1 MSAVEVIE
9 QIKHLPFEEQR
20 TIFAYLREHLPE
32 GKRILHEP
40 APQVSDEFKQIADE
54 VFTKNTE
61 LFRKLA
67 D

>member
-20 TIFAYLREHLPE
+20 TIYAYLRDHLPE
-32 GKRILHEP
+32 GERTRNELG
-40 APQVSDEFKQIADE
+40 PQVSDEFKQIADE

-61 LFRKLA
+61 MFRKLA